1 MSKVAVKSG
10 KVTLADGSIIDT
22 HPRHDFD
29 KPTRLL
35 LQHMAA
41 GVCSNPDC
49 LNHTIGSN
57 LKRNDY
63 AGNGI
68 AAHICAAAP
77 GPGAARYN
85 KDQTKEERSSYK
97 NGIWLCGSCSI
108 IIDRDE
114 PRYSVDLLNEWKA
127 KAEKR
132 AMSMVG
138 TKSLTQFE
146 LADGVR
152 AEVVRA
158 LTLNFN
164 NTDNPFKFPVLSV
177 HQAYKDAIEKLD
189 PRFNI
194 QVEISDRGVFHTIT
208 PKAGQNPKVTLVLR
222 NEALRDHLG
231 ELWSDLVKKG
241 HSFEVSLNDVGFEG
255 SPLFD
260 SIATEMGINGRLTVK
275 KDHPDIQTIMYLTA
289 ANGSEFEIGT
299 SLSTVVS
306 GSEELVIRGSFMD
319 GMFSFAYSSLRNR
332 TAVKLDLASN
342 LLLWKNRE
350 IRNLPHYQ
358 KALKAARFIQLQ
370 TDVQIGID
378 LIFGSNSVRI
388 SEKHTADY
396 RGFLGFF
403 HWLVGM
409 VEKGKTIA
417 DKLEEPLII
426 HSLSIDEGDELR
438 INTLSPLVGG
448 PLSQTLA
455 GGKEIWDAFYQ
466 KYEPALLE
474 THSGQQLQAEIKI
487 KEIQAKPFNLFGNVI
502 QSPCFET
509 TIIGFIPVIDQS
521 NTDMDGGVNLKI
533 VSIDGTK
540 MISSLSDGGW
550 SVLGLTAD
558 LDENH

>member
-1 MSKVAVKSG
+1 MATFSKVKVKNNE
-10 KVTLADGSIIDT
+10 VILADGSIVDM
-22 HPRHDFD
+22 HPRHNFD

-114 PRYSVDLLNEWKA
+114 PRYPVDLLNEWKA

-146 LADGVR
+146 LADSVR

-158 LTLNFN
+158 LTCNFSN
-164 NTDNPFKFPVLSV
+164 MVNPFKFPVQSV
-177 HQAYKDAIEKLD
+177 HHAYKDTIEKLD
-189 PRFNI
+189 PRFSV
-194 QVEISDRGVFHTIT
+194 QVEISDSGVFHTIT
-208 PKAGQNPKVTLVLR
+208 PKPGQNPKVTLVLR
-222 NEALRDHLG
+222 NEAMRDKMS
-231 ELWSDLVKKG
+231 ERWSDLVKKG
-241 HSFEVSLNDVGFEG
+241 HPLEVSLNDIGFEG

-260 SIATEMGINGRLTVK
+260 AIATERGLDGRLVIK
-275 KDHPDIQTIMYLTA
+275 KNHPDIQTIMYLTA
-289 ANGSEFEIGT
+289 ENGSEFEIGT

-306 GSEELVIRGSFMD
+306 GSDELTIRGSFLD
-319 GMFSFAYSSLRNR
+319 GIFSFVYCSFKCRK
-332 TAVKLDLASN
+332 AVKLDLSFD
-342 LLLWKNRE
+342 LLLWQDRE
-350 IRNLPHYQ
+350 IRNLPHYR
-358 KALKAARFIQLQ
+358 KALKAARFIRLQ
-370 TDVQIGID
+370 TDVQIFID

-388 SEKHTADY
+388 GEEHTAEY
-396 RGFLGFF
+396 QEFLGVF

-409 VEKGKTIA
+409 IEKGKAIA
-417 DKLEEPLII
+417 DKLNKPLVIR
-426 HSLSIDEGDELR
+426 SLIVDEDDELR
-438 INTLSPLVGG
+438 INNLYPLVSG
-448 PLSQTLA
+448 PLSQTVA
-455 GGKEIWDAFYQ
+455 ADEEIWNAFYEN
-466 KYEPALLE
+466 YEPTPLDAY
-474 THSGQQLQAEIKI
+474 SGQPIQADVQI
-487 KEIQAKPFNLFGNVI
+487 KEVQARPFNLFGNVV

-509 TIIGFIPVIDQS
+509 RIKGFMPVVDHS
-521 NTDMDGGVNLKI
+521 TVDDDGSVTLKI
-533 VSIDGTK
+533 VSIEGTE
-540 MISSLSDGGW
+540 MTSSLLDGSW
-550 SVLGLTAD
+550 SIL
-558 LDENH
+558 E